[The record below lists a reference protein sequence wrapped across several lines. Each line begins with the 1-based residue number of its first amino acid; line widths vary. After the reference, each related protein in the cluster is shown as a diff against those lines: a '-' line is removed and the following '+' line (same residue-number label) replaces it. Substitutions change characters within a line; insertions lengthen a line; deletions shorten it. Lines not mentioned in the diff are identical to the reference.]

1 MLKRL
6 VFCIALFMPF
16 MAGAQESPYTI
27 KDGNVVVEK
36 VCPFSIPK
44 ADASAA
50 VNSFF
55 VTKLV
60 DSNETLKNASENYYV
75 AKVVTQPIGSHSM
88 GQWTIRGEVTIE
100 VKFKEDRMKVTL
112 SCGNMINKSATNRKD
127 YSPVDASPIA
137 EKHNVMKTGVTKKA
151 ADEAFQNLILYM
163 SDVIAEIEKSVKV
176 AKVEDDW

>member
-1 MLKRL
+1 MKRFL
-6 VFCIALFMPF
+6 FILALCLPF
-16 MAGAQESPYTI
+16 LAGAQESPSTI
-27 KDGNVVVEK
+27 KDGKVVVER

-60 DSNETLKNASENYYV
+60 DSNETLKNASEDYYV
-75 AKVVTQPIGSHSM
+75 AKVVTQTIGSHSM

-100 VKFKEDRMKVTL
+100 VRFKEDRLKVSL

-127 YSPVDASPIA
+127 YSPIEASPIA

-163 SDVIAEIEKSVKV
+163 SDVIAEIEKAVNV

>member
-1 MLKRL
+1 
-6 VFCIALFMPF
+6 MPF

-163 SDVIAEIEKSVKV
+163 SDVIAEIEQSVKV